1 MNSDTIAAIATAMS
15 PSGIGIIRIS
25 GEDALPVIDRIY
37 RSKYGHKK
45 LSLCESHTIHYGYI
59 YDDNEMVDEVMV
71 LLMKAPHSYT
81 KEDTVE
87 IDCHGGVYVMKRIL
101 ETVIRHGARPAE
113 PGEFTKRAF
122 CNGKLSLTQAEAVM
136 DVIAASGSR
145 ELQFANAMREGAMVR
160 RVHAVQEQLVTVLS
174 GLAAWA
180 DYPEEDL
187 PEVAPEALQT
197 SLQQIQQDLKQLLQ
211 TKDYGRILKSGVL
224 TVIAGKPNVGKSTL
238 FNLLSGCERSIV
250 TEIAGTT
257 RDVVEECVRLGEVT
271 LRLSDTAGLRETE
284 DRIEQIGV
292 RIAKEKL
299 EQADLILAVFDSRQP
314 LTEEDWALLEQVKSR
329 PVIVILNKS
338 DAGTAQIT
346 PEQLPDFPYCIT
358 MSAKAG
364 SGLTE
369 LEAAVKGLFD
379 RGDVTP
385 ELGILANARQTAC
398 AETALQMVT
407 DALQALQS
415 GELLDAVTVL
425 LDEAAQALMTLTGE
439 RVTEA
444 VVEEVFRHFC
454 VGK

>member
-1 MNSDTIAAIATAMS
+1 MSTIAAIATPHAAG
-15 PSGIGIIRIS
+15 GISIIRIS
-25 GEDALPVIDRIY
+25 GAEALHVADRVFQSEHGKIPSQMKGY
-37 RSKYGHKK
+37 TCAYGR
-45 LSLCESHTIHYGYI
+45 LAGL
-59 YDDNEMVDEVMV
+59 DDGIVTVFR
-71 LLMKAPHSYT
+71 APHSYT
-81 KEDTVE
+81 GEDVAE
-87 IDCHGGVYVMKRIL
+87 LSCHGGIYMTQQVLDAVL
-101 ETVIRHGARPAE
+101 HAGAMPAE
-113 PGEFTKRAF
+113 AGEFTKRAF

-136 DVIAASGSR
+136 DIISASSNR
-145 ELQFANAMREGAMVR
+145 ELQFANAMRDGAMVR
-160 RVHAVQEQLVTVLS
+160 RVQAVQAKLVTVLS

-187 PEVAPEALQT
+187 PEVSPEMLQT
-197 SLQQIQQDLKQLLQ
+197 SLLQIQQDLQALLR
-211 TKDYGRILKSGVL
+211 TKDYGRILKSGVA

-257 RDVVEECVRLGEVT
+257 RDVVEECVRLGDVT
-271 LRLSDTAGLRETE
+271 LRLSDTAGLRDTA

-299 EQADLILAVFDSRQP
+299 EQADLILAVFDSQQQ
-314 LTEEDWALLEQVKSR
+314 LSAEDLALLEQLKGR
-329 PVIVILNKS
+329 QVIVILNKS
-338 DAGTAQIT
+338 DAGEVKIL
-346 PEQLPDFPYCIT
+346 PEQLADFPHCIT
-358 MSAKAG
+358 MSAKEG
-364 SGLTE
+364 NG
-369 LEAAVKGLFD
+369 LEALQAAVTALFY

-385 ELGILANARQTAC
+385 ELGILANARQAAC
-398 AETALQMVT
+398 AETALEMVT
-407 DALQALQS
+407 AAMQALQD

>member
-1 MNSDTIAAIATAMS
+1 MSTIAAISTGLAAG
-15 PSGIGIIRIS
+15 GIGIVRIS
-25 GEDALPVIDRIY
+25 GENALNVADSIFKTVQGIEL
-37 RSKYGHKK
+37 KK
-45 LSLCESHTIHYGYI
+45 LSGYRAAFGRVFFDGKPI
-59 YDDNEMVDEVMV
+59 DEAVALV
-71 LLMKAPHSYT
+71 FRAPKSYT
-81 KEDTVE
+81 GEDVVE
-87 IDCHGGVYVMKRIL
+87 LSCHGGIYLTQQIL
-101 ETVIRHGARPAE
+101 DAVLHAGAVPAQ